1 MRNFIGFILFGLVV
15 SCSQNTQDKNKSNY
29 ALKEIQPMFEQEQE
43 YENEIKSIES
53 NKKLVEVTSL
63 EYLSSKGETF
73 LVKAL
78 VQNVNQEMT
87 LKKLNFKQLYQNGN
101 EITWSYYYKG
111 LRKIASVCDQSI
123 IKKDKFIKVITK
135 SYYTDSSQVFFS
147 KRLHGNSETIDEKNY
162 AKCEPISHNDEQ
174 ALKIINQKGEF
185 ETKFQGFA
193 ENMGKIYLIL
203 GTENFTSTVALS
215 EFNPTLQLLKNNEK
229 KFLGKKLIVEF
240 FVNEDGGFKFQALKS
255 VRFDQ

>member
-15 SCSQNTQDKNKSNY
+15 SCSQNTQEKNKSNY

-43 YENEIKSIES
+43 FENEIKSIES

-73 LVKAL
+73 LVKGL
-78 VQNVNQEMT
+78 VQNANQEMT
-87 LKKLNFKQLYQNGN
+87 LKKLIFKQLYENGN
-101 EITWSYYYKG
+101 EKTCSFYYKG
-111 LRKIASVCDQSI
+111 MRKIASVCEQSI
-123 IKKDKFIKVITK
+123 IKKNNFNRVITK
-135 SYYTDSSQVFFS
+135 SYYDDSSQVFFS
-147 KRLHGNSETIDEKNY
+147 KRLNGNSETIDEKNY
-162 AKCEPISHNDEQ
+162 SKCEPISHDDDL
-174 ALKIINQKGEF
+174 ALKVINQKGEF
-185 ETKFQGFA
+185 ETKFQGFV